1 MFRISRRAVNNKH
14 SSGFTLI
21 ELLIAIAI
29 VSVLLSMAIPSY
41 TDYITQSR
49 RGDAKHLLMLNA
61 QRLQRCF
68 TLEGV
73 YNGSCVTRQDS
84 KGGYYTLS
92 PTSQFTANTF
102 NLIAEPVLGSSQAK
116 DSGCKTFLYDHTG
129 RRTATGIIAEKC
141 W

>member
-1 MFRISRRAVNNKH
+1 MFKISRRAVNNKH
-14 SSGFTLI
+14 RSGFTLI
-21 ELLIAIAI
+21 ELLIATAI
-29 VSVLLSMAIPSY
+29 FSILIGMALPSY
-41 TDYITQSR
+41 TNFIKQSR
-49 RGDAKHLLMLNA
+49 RDDARHLLMLNA

-92 PTSQFTANTF
+92 ATSQFTANTF
-102 NLIAEPVLGSSQAK
+102 NLIAEPVVGSSQEN

-129 RRTATGIIAEKC
+129 RRTATGIDAKKC